1 MSPLIVRHYGSVS
14 QTLVQQL
21 IIMIA
26 LTNYLHKI
34 VKFIAAFALLVMMV
48 LTFAD
53 VNLRY
58 WMGEPILGSNEMTE
72 FLLGTIVFTGLVIVS
87 GERSHIVVTLFE
99 PLLQKTIPKFYK
111 WLGLTTNLLGIL
123 AVTYLITNY
132 TLFMHSQ
139 GNETEIREWQWWWI
153 GTLMSGLCFV
163 SILMCVRSLKSPL
176 PRFGSD
182 AEIVKEISGNDA
194 PDPSNAGTKD

>member
-1 MSPLIVRHYGSVS
+1 
-14 QTLVQQL
+14 
-21 IIMIA
+21 MIA

-48 LTFAD
+48 LTFVD

-111 WLGLTTNLLGIL
+111 WLRLTTNLLGIL

-163 SILMCVRSLKSPL
+163 SILMSVRSLKSPL
-176 PRFGSD
+176 PRFGGD
-182 AEIVKEISGNDA
+182 AEIVKEVSGNDA
-194 PDPSNAGTKD
+194 PEPSNAGTKD